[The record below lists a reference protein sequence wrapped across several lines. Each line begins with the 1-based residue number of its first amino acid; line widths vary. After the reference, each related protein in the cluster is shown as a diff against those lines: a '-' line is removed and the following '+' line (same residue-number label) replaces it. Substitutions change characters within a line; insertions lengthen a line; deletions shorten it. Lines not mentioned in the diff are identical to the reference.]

1 MRNGFV
7 FAGKSTWDFNMLVG
21 RYPAQKGAARKRTT
35 VPVPGRNGDLHYDEG
50 AFENYQQPYEC
61 GFRGGRPTPEQAHAI
76 KEWLLS
82 SGTYQRLEDVYDP
95 DYFRLATFAGPLDIE
110 NQLNKIGKCVVT
122 FDCKPQS
129 FLKSGEHPITFPAA
143 GTLRN
148 PTMEIAKPVI
158 TVYGSSAGTLWIGD
172 YAVEIKA
179 ITDQLIL
186 DCDSQNAYRKIGEGA
201 PENKN
206 GSIYAPNFPEL
217 LPGNSLIRWD
227 GGISKVEII
236 PRWWTL

>member
-1 MRNGFV
+1 MNNGFV
-7 FAGKSTWDFNMLVG
+7 FAGKSTRDLRMLVE

-61 GFRGGRPTPEQAHAI
+61 GFRGDRPTPEQAHAI

-129 FLKSGEHPITFPAA
+129 FLKSGEYPVSLTVA
-143 GTLRN
+143 GVLWN
-148 PTMEIAKPVI
+148 PTAFAAKPLI
-158 TVYGSSAGTLWIGD
+158 TVYGSSAGTVTIGNI
-172 YAVEIKA
+172 AVEIKS
-179 ITDQLIL
+179 ITDWITL
-186 DCDSQNAYRKIGEGA
+186 DCDLQHAYRGDVSMNACIKAI
-201 PENKN
+201 P
-206 GSIYAPNFPEL
+206 FPEL
-217 LPGNSLIRWD
+217 LPGDNAISWT
-227 GGISKVEII
+227 GGISKIEII